1 MKTLLLSIFLLAAVD
16 AAPNVIADYRI
27 RNPDITPALG
37 RGYSLTSYDVLST
50 CLQFDERTEPTY
62 NYDYQMLETNSDG
75 THTSDVD
82 ASLQASVS
90 YGFIKAEL
98 NVKVKAHR
106 ESTRHSHFVSTRMA
120 TERYYSSIDDTTA
133 SLTPDALALVQ
144 RGDLIGFF
152 QACGSGYIRSIRR
165 TAEVAAVFEFS
176 SSSST
181 TAREMAADFKVKAR
195 GVSVGASFAASSKT
209 TSSDSQ
215 TKITIK
221 AFGLGLNG
229 DGADTLVARSIE
241 DYDAALKFAFKSM
254 QNDGVGQI
262 HGIEVVSWMKNL
274 QFQNAVKFK
283 PQQAIE
289 WSKIDPNSPDSIVAS
304 DKSVHGPLRIRSAAT
319 YVVPGKP
326 AEAEKPAHGKEGDS
340 DYSPAVPAK
349 PATGPATHPVM
360 IESIEVKAITMIN
373 AEFITG
379 LEAYYGKETV
389 TVNKFLS
396 CMGDLA
402 ALAAAGKGKKL
413 LVDHS
418 QFAMTSTASAS
429 TVTVEDAMKVVN
441 AKHLNNRMNSLKNFV
456 KHFYSKCASEISR
469 YSNDGAM
476 TKYWWDFPECMP
488 SAGGSVAV
496 GEISA
501 ACLQPGK
508 DFKEPAKPGDPATCT
523 DQVVSDGAYS
533 DKFLD
538 QYCMPEIEA

>member
-1 MKTLLLSIFLLAAVD
+1 
-16 AAPNVIADYRI
+16 
-27 RNPDITPALG
+27 
-37 RGYSLTSYDVLST
+37 
-50 CLQFDERTEPTY
+50 
-62 NYDYQMLETNSDG
+62 
-75 THTSDVD
+75 
-82 ASLQASVS
+82 
-90 YGFIKAEL
+90 
-98 NVKVKAHR
+98 
-106 ESTRHSHFVSTRMA
+106 
-120 TERYYSSIDDTTA
+120 
-133 SLTPDALALVQ
+133 
-144 RGDLIGFF
+144 
-152 QACGSGYIRSIRR
+152 
-165 TAEVAAVFEFS
+165 
-176 SSSST
+176 
-181 TAREMAADFKVKAR
+181 MAADFKVKAR

-349 PATGPATHPVM
+349 PATGPTTHPVM

>member
-1 MKTLLLSIFLLAAVD
+1 
-16 AAPNVIADYRI
+16 
-27 RNPDITPALG
+27 
-37 RGYSLTSYDVLST
+37 
-50 CLQFDERTEPTY
+50 
-62 NYDYQMLETNSDG
+62 
-75 THTSDVD
+75 
-82 ASLQASVS
+82 
-90 YGFIKAEL
+90 
-98 NVKVKAHR
+98 
-106 ESTRHSHFVSTRMA
+106 
-120 TERYYSSIDDTTA
+120 
-133 SLTPDALALVQ
+133 
-144 RGDLIGFF
+144 
-152 QACGSGYIRSIRR
+152 
-165 TAEVAAVFEFS
+165 
-176 SSSST
+176 
-181 TAREMAADFKVKAR
+181 MAADFKAKT
-195 GVSVGASFAASSKT
+195 GGYSVGASFKASSKT

-254 QNDGVGQI
+254 QTDGVGQI
-262 HGIEVVSWMKNL
+262 HGVEVVSWMKNL
-274 QFQNAVKFK
+274 QFQNAVKFT

-289 WSKIDPNSPDSIVAS
+289 WNKIEPNSPDSIVAS
-304 DKSVHGPLRIRSAAT
+304 DKSVQGPLRIRSAAT

-326 AEAEKPAHGKEGDS
+326 AEAEIPAHGEPEDS

-349 PATGPATHPVM
+349 TATGPTTHPVM

-402 ALAAAGKGKKL
+402 ALAAAGKEKKL

-418 QFAMTSTASAS
+418 QFAMTSTTSS
-429 TVTVEDAMKVVN
+429 SKVTVEDAMKVVN
-441 AKHLNNRMNSLKNFV
+441 AANLNIRMNSLKNFV

-488 SAGGSVAV
+488 SAGGAAAV

-501 ACLQPGK
+501 ACLLPGK
-508 DFKEPAKPGDPATCT
+508 DFHGPANPGDPATCT
-523 DQVVSDGAYS
+523 EQVVSDGAYS

-538 QYCMPEIEA
+538 QYCMPEV